1 MSMSHNAAQ
10 GWDRHAETYLRV
22 GSPFTG
28 YISQTLFHSVAG
40 RLPRAAR
47 MLEVACGNGE
57 LSRAAVLH
65 LQHERR
71 ATGRA
76 GLVVA
81 TDFSL
86 EMVGLARRTLA
97 SVDAGDLARCEV
109 QDGQALRFADASF
122 DAVFSCFGI
131 FLFPDRMA
139 GWREA
144 ARVLRPGGLLA
155 TAVWRGPEHNELTR
169 LQMAPVLAALPE
181 AVRAALPR
189 PGWLDV
195 STAEGL
201 AREVTQ
207 AGFEAAE
214 VTVFD
219 ACLTVPTPAVM
230 WSMMQEN
237 PGMQPLL
244 AACSEGELAAVERA
258 VLETFEA
265 RAGGPSLPVRFQA
278 SCHFLIARRP

>member
-1 MSMSHNAAQ
+1 MHMKQEAAA
-10 GWDRHAETYLRV
+10 GWDRHAETYRRV
-22 GSPFTG
+22 GAPFTG
-28 YISQTLFHSVAG
+28 YIAQTLFHTVAG
-40 RLPRAAR
+40 RLPEAAHI
-47 MLEVACGNGE
+47 LEVACGNGE

-65 LQHERR
+65 LQQERR
-71 ATGRA
+71 ATGRG

-81 TDFSL
+81 TDFSSG
-86 EMVGLARRTLA
+86 MVELAKQTLDA
-97 SVDAGDLARCEV
+97 IDAGELARCEV
-109 QDGQALRFADASF
+109 QDGQALEFAAGSF
-122 DAVFSCFGI
+122 DAVFSSFGI

-169 LQMAPVLAALPE
+169 LQMAPLLAALPE
-181 AVRAALPR
+181 ATRAALPR

-201 AREVTQ
+201 AREVSE
-207 AGFEAAE
+207 AGFTAPE

-219 ACLTVPTPAVM
+219 ACLTVPTPAAM
-230 WSMMQEN
+230 WSMMLEN

-244 AACSEGELAAVERA
+244 AGCSSEEVAKVERS
-258 VLETFEA
+258 VIETFTA
-265 RAGGPSLPVRFQA
+265 RAGGPRLPVRFA
-278 SCHFLIARRP
+278 GSCHFLIARRP